1 MVDWRLV
8 LVRGK
13 KLPTK
18 LFVRS
23 EISPLSLSGAEIG
36 FSERERE
43 RERERDSLHHFVAAQ
58 LQLMSIKRGV
68 SVIWNFSYWGM
79 Q

>member
-43 RERERDSLHHFVAAQ
+43 RERDSLHHFVAAQ
-58 LQLMSIKRGV
+58 LQLMSIKGG
-68 SVIWNFSYWGM
+68 FSYREVQLLGI